1 MNSIRYMVLLCNK
14 SNNRARVDAF
24 PVTNLT
30 QAPRSWSSLTLKE
43 VKRTLPRLTF
53 VDRGP
58 DSGSKSIYVMIGGK
72 QLSAFATWDNVPV
85 HGIKFYFFN
94 QFGILLFF
102 FLLSGS
108 GLCVVATL
116 SEDTHHID
124 VEECQRR
131 GIELVTL
138 PKMSKDTVANLTMGI
153 LRQTLEGK

>member
-72 QLSAFATWDNVPV
+72 QLSAFATCTRNK
-85 HGIKFYFFN
+85 ILFF
-94 QFGILLFF
+94 QSIWYLVFF

>member
-72 QLSAFATWDNVPV
+72 QLSAFAT
-85 HGIKFYFFN
+85 FN
-94 QFGILLFF
+94 QFGILFF

-116 SEDTHHID
+116 SEDTHHIN

>member
-85 HGIKFYFFN
+85 QGIKFYFFN
-94 QFGILLFF
+94 QFGILVF